1 MLAIITEGYSCS
13 ARAVSK
19 RSISQDEFAI
29 WKSDFMYRTPKFTHR
44 ICKTDPR
51 QDQPCDPYSQS
62 LQVKNL
68 NNTSSWNVMRVLY
81 LLSHLDSW
89 ACSHTIGDNALRDCF
104 DLIGWLENSMRQADF
119 LSTWMGNVLYLSHTP
134 LQSQDYGYLRM
145 VILMQ
150 FIGPTFTSDPR
161 ALMPVIM

>member
-1 MLAIITEGYSCS
+1 
-13 ARAVSK
+13 
-19 RSISQDEFAI
+19 
-29 WKSDFMYRTPKFTHR
+29 
-44 ICKTDPR
+44 
-51 QDQPCDPYSQS
+51 
-62 LQVKNL
+62 
-68 NNTSSWNVMRVLY
+68 
-81 LLSHLDSW
+81 
-89 ACSHTIGDNALRDCF
+89 
-104 DLIGWLENSMRQADF
+104 MRQADF